1 VPDIAPR
8 THYSEAT
15 KARAVGL
22 GMTQGAIAAS
32 KATGI
37 PRRTVS
43 RWLAGAAGDSPI
55 VHAAI
60 LESEFAIVQRL
71 WEAVG
76 VGLDEVRRGLLD
88 PKARLGEKARALEV
102 LSTQWALLS
111 GRATARTESA
121 VLNVNAGH
129 VDALTEAE
137 TREFRDWLD
146 AQLTEAR
153 AIEDGTDG

>member
-76 VGLDEVRRGLLD
+76 VVIHRCRPRLRG
-88 PKARLGEKARALEV
+88 PR
-102 LSTQWALLS
+102 
-111 GRATARTESA
+111 
-121 VLNVNAGH
+121 
-129 VDALTEAE
+129 
-137 TREFRDWLD
+137 
-146 AQLTEAR
+146 
-153 AIEDGTDG
+153 